1 MRMERIN
8 TWLSLSGN
16 IAILL
21 GLVAVAIEIGGNT
34 AAMRIQVMDNAVAA
48 DLDRSLVI
56 ATSPELRDL
65 YVKALFNPSELTL
78 ADTWGIS
85 AYFGQRTTVIKS
97 KYLRYVDGATTSAD
111 WEDTKRQAAYFL
123 GTEFGRKYWSARRAD
138 FSNIPQFVAT
148 IDAEL
153 ANTDLVPNDEWLLE
167 LHEELTGA
175 RQ

>member
-1 MRMERIN
+1 MKLERIN
-8 TWLSLSGN
+8 AWLSLTGN

-21 GLVAVAIEIGGNT
+21 GLVALAIEISGNT
-34 AAMRIQVMDNAVAA
+34 AAMRIQVMDNAAA
-48 DLDRSLVI
+48 SDMERQLII

-65 YVKALFNPSELTL
+65 YVKALFNSSELTL

-85 AYFGQRTTVIKS
+85 SYLGQRLSVIKT
-97 KYLRYVDGATTSAD
+97 KYLRHLDGATTNAD

-123 GTEFGRKYWSARRAD
+123 GTKFGRKYWSARRAD
-138 FSNIPQFVAT
+138 YSNIPEFVAM

-153 ANTDLVPNDEWLLE
+153 ADSELVPNDKWLLE